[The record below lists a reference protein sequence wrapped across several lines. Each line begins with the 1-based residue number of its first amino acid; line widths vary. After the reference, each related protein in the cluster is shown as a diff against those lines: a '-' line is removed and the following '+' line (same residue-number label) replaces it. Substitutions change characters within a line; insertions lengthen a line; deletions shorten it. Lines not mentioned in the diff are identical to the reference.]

1 MTERL
6 IALDLDG
13 TTITHAGVLR
23 PAVREAV
30 QAVAATGMHIVV
42 ATGRSIVATTPILN
56 ALGLTTGYVVCSNG
70 AVTLALDP
78 DEPQGYQILETVT
91 FDPAP
96 ALELL
101 RDSWP
106 DAVIA
111 VEELGVGFKVS
122 APFPDGELDGE
133 LRVVSWD
140 ELVADPVTR
149 VTFRSPTGTSEDFEE
164 LAELIGL
171 HEVNYNIGFTAWMDI
186 NPEGVSKGS
195 ALELLRRRLE
205 VEPMHT
211 VAVGDQRN
219 DLEMLQWAAR
229 GVAMG
234 NAPEE
239 VKAVADEVAGH
250 VDDDGLVPV
259 LLSLLS

>member
-140 ELVADPVTR
+140 ELVADP
-149 VTFRSPTGTSEDFEE
+149 SP
-164 LAELIGL
+164 
-171 HEVNYNIGFTAWMDI
+171 V
-186 NPEGVSKGS
+186 
-195 ALELLRRRLE
+195 
-205 VEPMHT
+205 
-211 VAVGDQRN
+211 
-219 DLEMLQWAAR
+219 
-229 GVAMG
+229 
-234 NAPEE
+234 
-239 VKAVADEVAGH
+239 
-250 VDDDGLVPV
+250 
-259 LLSLLS
+259 